1 MHRKMREAR
10 KKAFLKALA
19 ETGNFTLAAE
29 RAKVSRSWVLK
40 ARKAEP
46 GFDAACEAAVWESFA
61 RLGGQDVNRPAGR
74 RWGHLDGV
82 ELVVRGSNRRRVQ
95 IARARVRQFSPR
107 TEDRFLSVLAA
118 TGSVKAAYKAAG
130 MSKSAAY
137 SHRKR
142 WPGFAAR
149 WDAAL
154 ADSEVRLEFALVGAM
169 GANPFSAEEPPEAAP
184 VPPMHPE
191 EMLHSLRMNQ
201 YRLHGIGKRPGRRGR
216 PPHIEAVTDK
226 LIRAVD
232 AIERGRGL
240 SEAVKAK
247 DGAELARRRGLG

>member
-1 MHRKMREAR
+1 MLKKMGLVRR
-10 KKAFLKALA
+10 KAFLKALA
-19 ETGNFTLAAE
+19 ETDNVTLAAE

-40 ARKAEP
+40 ARKAEAA
-46 GFDAACEAAVWESFA
+46 FDAACEEAVRQSFGRLAGQES
-61 RLGGQDVNRPAGR
+61 NRPAR
-74 RWGHLDGV
+74 RGWGHLDGM

-95 IARARVRQFSPR
+95 IARARPGQFSPR
-107 TEDRFLSVLAA
+107 TEDRFLAVLAA
-118 TGSVKAAYKAAG
+118 TGSVKAAYGAAG

-149 WDAAL
+149 WDAAI
-154 ADSEVRLEFALVGAM
+154 ADSEVRLEFALVNAL
-169 GANPFSAEEPPEAAP
+169 GANPFSAEEPPEAAA

-201 YRLHGIGKRPGRRGR
+201 YRLHGLGKRPGRRGR
-216 PPHIEAVTDK
+216 PPTIEAVTDK

-232 AIERGRGL
+232 AIERGRAL
-240 SEAVKAK
+240 SEDVKAGDRRER
-247 DGAELARRRGLG
+247 DGRRG